1 MLASHASPL
10 LCVRATEVAHKRV
23 ARGAAP
29 PPRCATVTVTP
40 KKPRHLARCLGE
52 DERMFIPAGTFS
64 GTTPERRAS
73 QMLSAMLTY
82 VSAWIVIA
90 QLENVAPRASLAGTD
105 ANVSSDETAEAARVV
120 DQHAF
125 LLDHLEAHPVRDGDA
140 WLTELS
146 RESPTLASRIGE
158 VRLAYAKSD
167 FEWHNVHKLVIDGF
181 TSGNEAVMREWLKGA
196 YAHEAA

>member
-1 MLASHASPL
+1 MLTALKPSP
-10 LCVRATEVAHKRV
+10 CVRVASVADKRP
-23 ARGAAP
+23 ARRAP
-29 PPRCATVTVTP
+29 PPPPQCKTVTFTP
-40 KKPRHLARCLGE
+40 TKRTTHVRCLGE
-52 DERMFIPAGTFS
+52 DERMFIPAGAFS

-73 QMLSAMLTY
+73 QMFSAMLTY

-146 RESPTLASRIGE
+146 HESPTLASRIGE

-167 FEWHNVHKLVIDGF
+167 FEWHNVHKLVVDGIAF
-181 TSGNEAVMREWLKGA
+181 GNEAVMREWLKGA

>member
-1 MLASHASPL
+1 MFTALKPSP
-10 LCVRATEVAHKRV
+10 CVRVASVADKRA
-23 ARGAAP
+23 ARRAP
-29 PPRCATVTVTP
+29 PPAPPQCKTVTFTP
-40 KKPRHLARCLGE
+40 KRTTRVCCLGE
-52 DERMFIPAGTFS
+52 DERMFIPAGAFS

-125 LLDHLEAHPVRDGDA
+125 LLDHLESHPVRDGDA

-146 RESPTLASRIGE
+146 HESPTLASRIGE

-167 FEWHNVHKLVIDGF
+167 FEWHNVHKLVVDGIS
-181 TSGNEAVMREWLKGA
+181 SGNEAVMREWLKGA